1 MTHTWIPAATPSADI
16 VGARGPAARALRM
29 IRAVSGPGVAMSNAE
44 SATHATNLAS
54 NSNSAPL
61 GLRSRIRSREELDD
75 LGVVLWRVDVVEAVG
90 RGPGVDQLRPVI
102 EHLASAG
109 VAFGRHDLVPQLPP
123 HHPWRRPLPRPAP
136 ADRHARPP
144 PP

>member
-1 MTHTWIPAATPSADI
+1 MTHTRIPAAQPSVDS
-16 VGARGPAARALRM
+16 VDARGPAARALRM
-29 IRAVSGPGVAMSNAE
+29 IRAVSGPGVAVSNAE

-90 RGPGVDQLRPVI
+90 RGHGVDQLGPVI

-109 VAFGRHDLVPQLPP
+109 VAFERHELVPQLPRQ
-123 HHPWRRPLPRPAP
+123 HHW
-136 ADRHARPP
+136 PP
-144 PP
+144 PLARLPP